1 MWAALGDRLLIALL
15 SVPKQPLPNLS
26 ARHTICLLSKLF
38 GILTLVPK

>member
-1 MWAALGDRLLIALL
+1 MWAALGDCLLIALL

-26 ARHTICLLSKLF
+26 ARHTTCLLSKLF